1 MIQTTESPGRK
12 GGESTKRK
20 KQTKQNKKQKKK
32 QQQQQQQK
40 KGRTRI
46 GLCAGRIVEELSP
59 IAILR

>member
-20 KQTKQNKKQKKK
+20 KQTKQNKKQKTTTTTTKK
-32 QQQQQQQK
+32 K